1 MLKCFGLRYIVKV
14 ELEVSVLFAV
24 HHLTDAFDVLNSCRR
39 FVGDNSCNPNIQSFP
54 MEKFFSEIN
63 KYVIS
68 ILLFFA
74 GMGFLIKYL
83 SGDELES
90 QPGAMLIA
98 SLALIV
104 VACLA
109 TPWVL
114 ERMNRKHYRVLMA
127 VGTIASLWLGYQ
139 VFYSVDEEIEFREL
153 KTLVDAQTIQSLK
166 DIRDAQEA
174 YQKIYGVFCNDF
186 DSLKSFLFEPVIP
199 VNYNM
204 GSFHD
209 TLPETKSVDE
219 GYILKR
225 SDLMELAAEMDMT
238 EEELVDQISADLLPY
253 KVRDVIYTTFFDEN
267 FNAEVRKGKR
277 LGPVSVDS
285 LWFNPLSGER
295 FMLLTDS
302 VEVGGVLQSTILV
315 KDPSP
320 FGRAK
325 VKKDTLRF
333 GSLTEAHTDGNW
345 RN

>member
-1 MLKCFGLRYIVKV
+1 
-14 ELEVSVLFAV
+14 
-24 HHLTDAFDVLNSCRR
+24 
-39 FVGDNSCNPNIQSFP
+39 

-68 ILLFFA
+68 ILLLFA
-74 GMGFLIKYL
+74 GGGFLVKYL

-90 QPGAMLIA
+90 QPQAMLIA

-104 VACLA
+104 VAALA

-114 ERMNRKHYRVLMA
+114 EKLNRKHYRVLMA
-127 VGTIASLWLGYQ
+127 LGTLASLWLSYE

-153 KTLVDAQTIQSLK
+153 KTRVDAETIQSLK

-174 YQKIYGVFCNDF
+174 YKDVFGTFCSDF
-186 DSLKSFLFEPVIP
+186 DSLELFLFEPVIP
-199 VNYNM
+199 VKYNM

-209 TLPETKSVDE
+209 TLPEAKSQE
-219 GYILKR
+219 GGYVLKR
-225 SDLMELAAEMDMT
+225 ADLAQFAE
-238 EEELVDQISADLLPY
+238 EKGVSEQELVDLISADSLPY
-253 KVRDVIYTTFFDEN
+253 KVRDVIFTTFFEEN
-267 FNAEVRKGKR
+267 FKAEVRKSKR
-277 LGPVSVDS
+277 LPPVSVDS

-295 FMLLTDS
+295 FRLATDS
-302 VEVGGVLQSTILV
+302 IEVGGVQQATILV
-315 KDPSP
+315 KDPTP

-333 GSLTEAHTDGNW
+333 GSLVEAHTDGNW